1 MNIRD
6 GYTLI
11 DNKSKRYYNG
21 SRWNS
26 SDSGYFTIIGK
37 VDDGSTSSIHFL
49 CKFDDG
55 AIIISDMTNIK
66 KGNVRSPNK
75 RTYSGV
81 GFIGQG
87 KYDIWDYDKGEITKE
102 GALWAGMIARCYSKG
117 YEETPY
123 KFTIV
128 CDRWKCFQNFRE
140 DVEKLQ
146 NYELWKS
153 GKGYEIDKDIL
164 CERQGRFPKIYSPE
178 TCMFVTKHENVS
190 ESTSRKNRYGSVW
203 KYDKEEEI
211 TMEKLFKIATKN
223 KYRFDYKGKIT
234 VEDLWE
240 LPVEELDKIYKNL
253 KAQQKNAQEESLLQS
268 VSKEDKVLNNKVE
281 IIKTIVVDKLAAKER
296 AMKAAA
302 QKEQNQRILEIMAD
316 KQDAAL
322 QEKSIEEL
330 QAMLVNT
337 NTEEDDE

>member
-6 GYTLI
+6 GYELI

-21 SRWNS
+21 SRWRS

-37 VDDGSTSSIHFL
+37 VTDGKTSSIHFL

-55 AIIISDMTNIK
+55 AVIISDMTNIK

-75 RTYSGV
+75 KTYSGV

-102 GALWAGMIARCYSKG
+102 GTLWAGMIARCYSKG

-153 GKGYEIDKDIL
+153 GKGYEMDKDIL
-164 CERQGRFPKIYSPE
+164 CEKQGRFPKIYSPE
-178 TCMFVTKHENVS
+178 TCMFVTKHDNVS

-203 KYDKEEEI
+203 KYDKEEKI

-240 LPVEELDKIYKNL
+240 LSVEELDGIYKRL
-253 KAQQKNAQEESLLQS
+253 KAQQRNNSEESLLQFA
-268 VSKEDKVLNNKVE
+268 SKEDKELQNKID
-281 IIKTIVVDKLAAKER
+281 IIKTIVNDKLIAKE
-296 AMKAAA
+296 KAARA
-302 QKEQNQRILEIMAD
+302 AEKKAQNQRILEIMAD

-322 QEKSIEEL
+322 KEKSIDELKAMLDTEEL
-330 QAMLVNT
+330 
-337 NTEEDDE
+337 DDED